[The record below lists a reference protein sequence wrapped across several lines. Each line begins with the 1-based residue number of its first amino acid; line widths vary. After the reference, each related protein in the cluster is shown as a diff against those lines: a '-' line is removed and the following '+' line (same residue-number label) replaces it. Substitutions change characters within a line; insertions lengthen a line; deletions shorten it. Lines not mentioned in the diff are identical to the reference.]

1 MSDVAVVVLL
11 CCCGGVVGTIHCAV
25 GGVVLLRSVS
35 RSLGAR
41 SISYHYLGQH
51 GACCSAGAGADTG
64 KHAH

>member
-1 MSDVAVVVLL
+1 MSVVAVLVLWW
-11 CCCGGVVGTIHCAV
+11 CGGVVGTIHCAV